1 MRDIEKY
8 AQDYTAE
15 GFEPIQESFRRKKVL
30 EILRRY
36 EPQEILDIGS
46 GMQPLFTE
54 LGNIKYEDIPPPY

>member
-36 EPQEILDIGS
+36 EPQKILDIDIGS
-46 GMQPLFTE
+46 GMQPLFYGT
-54 LGNIKYEDIPPPY
+54 GKYKV